1 MKRKRKKK
9 APRRKN
15 PIAKWIGLL
24 GLLALGSLF
33 ALFRWGPLE
42 LPGRTTLPPGRPVAN
57 TVELQIALARIGFS
71 PGSVDGAMGRQTTQA
86 LAAFQ
91 ETRGL
96 PPSGTLDTETAALLR
111 IEAPTHAFFEL
122 TATALD
128 KITPPPSSWRER
140 GELAYFGYHSA
151 LELIAEKSTADPDY
165 IRELNPGLD
174 WGGLQAGDRIKA
186 PLVPPYRI
194 KQPVDRIEIRLEERL
209 LRALGPGGEL
219 LFQSPVS
226 IARDVAKRPVGR
238 LRVKVRVADP
248 NYTFNP
254 NILTAAA
261 QREGI
266 TRKFVIQPGPNNP
279 VGNVWLGLDR
289 PSYGIHGTPLPE
301 KVGRTESSGC
311 FRLANWNAE
320 TLLDAVEVG
329 TEVLVLP

>member
-1 MKRKRKKK
+1 LKRKHKKK
-9 APRRKN
+9 TRRAKI
-15 PIAKWIGLL
+15 PVAKWTGLL
-24 GLLALGSLF
+24 GLVILGSLF
-33 ALFRWGPLE
+33 ALFRWGPLD
-42 LPGRTTLPPGRPVAN
+42 LPWPAPSPSGRLVENEA
-57 TVELQIALARIGFS
+57 ELQIALARIGFS
-71 PGSVDGAMGRQTTQA
+71 PGSIDGAKGRQTTQA

-96 PPSGTLDTETAALLR
+96 PASGLLDAETAALLR
-111 IEAPTHAFFEL
+111 IEDPIHAYFEL
-122 TATALD
+122 SAAALA
-128 KITPPPSSWRER
+128 KLTPPPSSWRER
-140 GELAYFGYHSA
+140 GELSHLGYHSP
-151 LELIAEKSTADPDY
+151 LELIAEKSATDPDY

-174 WGGLQAGDRIKA
+174 WAHLRAGDRVKA

-194 KQPVDRIEIRLEERL
+194 EQKVHAIEIRLADRL
-209 LRALGPGGEL
+209 LRALGTEGEL
-219 LFQSPVS
+219 LFHCPVS
-226 IARDVAKRPVGR
+226 IAREVAKRPVGR
-238 LRVKVRVADP
+238 LRVKVRVANP

-266 TRKFVIQPGPNNP
+266 TQKFVIQPGPNNP
-279 VGNVWLGLDR
+279 VGTVWLGLDR
-289 PSYGIHGTPLPE
+289 PSYGIHGTPVPE